1 MAKYQREATQ
11 YPGVFWLTIQGI
23 RTLYIRYK
31 RPGTYK
37 TIEEKLGSEKN
48 WTASQGNGERIRR
61 IDGGRSNAEKRELRE
76 AAKLAEESRHTLDR
90 LWDAYLKSKGSSL
103 KGLVTC

>member
-1 MAKYQREATQ
+1 MAKYQRETTQ

-48 WTASQGNGERIRR
+48 WTASQGNGAVQAGGLAVPRDGLPREPLATWRR
-61 IDGGRSNAEKRELRE
+61 CKHAFV
-76 AAKLAEESRHTLDR
+76 AA
-90 LWDAYLKSKGSSL
+90 
-103 KGLVTC
+103 

>member
-48 WTASQGNGERIRR
+48 GQL
-61 IDGGRSNAEKRELRE
+61 LRE
-76 AAKLAEESRHTLDR
+76 MVS
-90 LWDAYLKSKGSSL
+90 
-103 KGLVTC
+103 V